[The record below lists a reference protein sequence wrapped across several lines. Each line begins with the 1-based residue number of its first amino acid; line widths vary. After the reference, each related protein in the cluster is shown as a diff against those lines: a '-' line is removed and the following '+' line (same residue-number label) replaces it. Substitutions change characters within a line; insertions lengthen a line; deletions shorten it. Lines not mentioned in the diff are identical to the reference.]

1 MVKNKAYAG
10 RPPGLVIGIATLG
23 ILLLAGGADVAELP
37 GDNVKLTYI
46 IAPYITQPYI
56 ALEPASGTA
65 GSGIT
70 VRGTGFDVSG
80 EEFPQAAIYFDNR
93 IVREGVWIEVDER
106 GLGSFITSF
115 TVPSGT
121 NPGIYEVVAY
131 GAKDAFASAE
141 FEVESPFPPI
151 STLSVS
157 TSPSGLNPEPTG
169 GGMYPSGEIAAVVA
183 QPIKGYTFQR
193 WTENGNQVSTS
204 ASYRFTV
211 TEDRDLVAEY
221 LPIPVPVIPS
231 IALEPGSGT
240 AGSEITVRG
249 TGFDVSGEEFPQAAI
264 YFDNRIVREGVWIE
278 VDERGLG
285 SFITSFTVPSGINP
299 GIYEVV
305 AYGPKDA
312 FAPAEFEVEPF
323 IPPWQT
329 TPLVIFII
337 ATFTIILA
345 VVILKYLRNPGQLQ
359 INTQP
364 QQINIETRGGSESMY
379 ESELRQYAI
388 NVEER
393 GGIERLKKDEI

>member
-65 GSGIT
+65 GSG
-70 VRGTGFDVSG
+70 
-80 EEFPQAAIYFDNR
+80 
-93 IVREGVWIEVDER
+93 
-106 GLGSFITSF
+106 
-115 TVPSGT
+115 
-121 NPGIYEVVAY
+121 
-131 GAKDAFASAE
+131 
-141 FEVESPFPPI
+141 
-151 STLSVS
+151 
-157 TSPSGLNPEPTG
+157 
-169 GGMYPSGEIAAVVA
+169 
-183 QPIKGYTFQR
+183 
-193 WTENGNQVSTS
+193 
-204 ASYRFTV
+204 
-211 TEDRDLVAEY
+211 
-221 LPIPVPVIPS
+221 
-231 IALEPGSGT
+231 
-240 AGSEITVRG
+240 ITVRG

-393 GGIERLKKDEI
+393 GGIERLKKDEL